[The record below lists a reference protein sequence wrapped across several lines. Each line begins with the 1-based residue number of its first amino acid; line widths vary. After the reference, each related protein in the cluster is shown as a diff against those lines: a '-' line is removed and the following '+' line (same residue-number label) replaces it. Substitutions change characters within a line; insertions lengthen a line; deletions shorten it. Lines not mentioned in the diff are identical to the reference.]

1 MLYFLLDILSVCADM
16 ITNNIYQGVKMQRYV
31 IIMLLALI
39 LFGIFGCSKK
49 SSDKMIVK
57 YDVELSMVRKA
68 SDINQRYQAPVADTL
83 DVVRYAYEDDLFRS
97 IWSATEAGI
106 NLTLYNKSEEA
117 LKIDWEKVNYQD
129 VDGIDHRVL
138 VSGTKLSDIN
148 APQPPTVIP
157 VRGDITETL
166 FSADHIYPS
175 SIGIMARRP
184 LWSIDFAEAKRNEG
198 KQMRLIIPFT
208 VDGLSSQYEFVFT
221 IKNVRQVKSSSNPWQ
236 LYLKDRSLGVN
247 F

>member
-1 MLYFLLDILSVCADM
+1 
-16 ITNNIYQGVKMQRYV
+16 MQRYV

-97 IWSATEAGI
+97 IWSATEAGV
-106 NLTLYNKSEEA
+106 NLTLYNKSEEP
-117 LKIDWEKVNYQD
+117 LKIDWERVNYQD

-138 VSGTKLSDIN
+138 VSGTKLSEIN
-148 APQPPTVIP
+148 AAQPPTVIP
-157 VRGDITETL
+157 VRGNITETL
-166 FSADHIYPS
+166 FSADHIYKS
-175 SIGIMARRP
+175 STGILARRP
-184 LWSIDFAEAKRNEG
+184 LWPIDFTEAQRYKG
-198 KQMRLIIPFT
+198 KSVRLIIPFT